1 MNKYEKYE
9 IPKHLSMKNPN
20 NFYNKLETDGEV
32 LISRIRQK
40 NPCSRKPFP
49 YETSKDI
56 NLNDIFKQIL
66 NSHILFNGDDY
77 IYIKL
82 SEEQKIK
89 RLYIIEAIKRFI
101 NLYKIKYE
109 ILYNIIFL
117 FDILIFLD
125 DKYKVIQN
133 YEIIGLGST
142 ILMIKYL
149 HKENKIVS
157 LNKYQ
162 YFYGQ
167 KKISK
172 TTIKE
177 VEIQCLKLINYYLN
191 FPTPLLFLKLFSLN
205 DFIFKSDNIK
215 NYSFFKINNSA
226 LIILEKI
233 LITSN
238 EYTKYKL
245 INFSCGIISYCR
257 QYYGLEKWPNIL
269 HRIFGIKE
277 TDFKNVIQEF
287 LCSEKNLN
295 IKTLSI
301 QNKLYDK
308 KLYEKTI
315 KFKKFYGNSEKENH
329 RKNCN
334 QIDIHHINKDIK
346 VNKNDNKEEKIN
358 NQINI
363 FKFNNINLNYRTSED
378 IKNSVLFRKIN
389 IKHTKNLKDLNISNS
404 LNNINKKSFI
414 NSLEHKEKTLE
425 NKISTKSY
433 KTPDKIKIFKNS
445 SSIYIKND
453 REDQN
458 NIPYMHHHK
467 IITNI
472 INTNKDNKLLD
483 YGEKHQ
489 ELIDRKG
496 INDKES
502 NNDYNIIFKER
513 GININK
519 NEERKIMQ
527 LKKEISE
534 DKIKEKNLEENEEIK
549 VKLKRFH
556 YQKKKI
562 NENKMINID
571 SDLCLG
577 NSNKIKNN
585 IYKKNFLL
593 KNNNSS
599 MNFKIINNEL
609 DSNNIIRKKGEN
621 IFTKSIGINRL
632 SSCNSKIKSKIFN
645 VNNKE
650 EDYSN
655 VTTAENSYNIS
666 IRRNYYRLKRIKDSL
681 LNIKNDNIMDYV
693 RKNIETE
700 IIDKNKNNNFLK
712 CNIKNKANLNDNSEN
727 FEKNN
732 ESKSKSKIKDCL
744 KIGSIDRKYRK
755 KINDNNIDKDYIL
768 SGNNSKRIEVRSY
781 YK

>member
-1 MNKYEKYE
+1 
-9 IPKHLSMKNPN
+9 
-20 NFYNKLETDGEV
+20 
-32 LISRIRQK
+32 
-40 NPCSRKPFP
+40 
-49 YETSKDI
+49 
-56 NLNDIFKQIL
+56 
-66 NSHILFNGDDY
+66 
-77 IYIKL
+77 
-82 SEEQKIK
+82 
-89 RLYIIEAIKRFI
+89 
-101 NLYKIKYE
+101 
-109 ILYNIIFL
+109 
-117 FDILIFLD
+117 
-125 DKYKVIQN
+125 
-133 YEIIGLGST
+133 
-142 ILMIKYL
+142 
-149 HKENKIVS
+149 
-157 LNKYQ
+157 
-162 YFYGQ
+162 
-167 KKISK
+167 
-172 TTIKE
+172 
-177 VEIQCLKLINYYLN
+177 
-191 FPTPLLFLKLFSLN
+191 
-205 DFIFKSDNIK
+205 
-215 NYSFFKINNSA
+215 
-226 LIILEKI
+226 
-233 LITSN
+233 
-238 EYTKYKL
+238 
-245 INFSCGIISYCR
+245 
-257 QYYGLEKWPNIL
+257 
-269 HRIFGIKE
+269 
-277 TDFKNVIQEF
+277 
-287 LCSEKNLN
+287 
-295 IKTLSI
+295 
-301 QNKLYDK
+301 
-308 KLYEKTI
+308 
-315 KFKKFYGNSEKENH
+315 
-329 RKNCN
+329 
-334 QIDIHHINKDIK
+334 
-346 VNKNDNKEEKIN
+346 
-358 NQINI
+358 
-363 FKFNNINLNYRTSED
+363 
-378 IKNSVLFRKIN
+378 
-389 IKHTKNLKDLNISNS
+389 
-404 LNNINKKSFI
+404 
-414 NSLEHKEKTLE
+414 
-425 NKISTKSY
+425 
-433 KTPDKIKIFKNS
+433 
-445 SSIYIKND
+445 
-453 REDQN
+453 
-458 NIPYMHHHK
+458 MHHHK

-599 MNFKIINNEL
+599 MNFKIINNES

-727 FEKNN
+727 FEKNT

-755 KINDNNIDKDYIL
+755 KINDNNIDKDYIQ
-768 SGNNSKRIEVRSY
+768 SVNNSKRIEVRSY